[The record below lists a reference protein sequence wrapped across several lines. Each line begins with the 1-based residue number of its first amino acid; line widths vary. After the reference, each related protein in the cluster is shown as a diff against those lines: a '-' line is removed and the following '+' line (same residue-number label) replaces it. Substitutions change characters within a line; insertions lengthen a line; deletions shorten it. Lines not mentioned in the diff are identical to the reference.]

1 MYFRNNYKF
10 LKGTLRETILLICL
24 LVSFSLK
31 SALSQ
36 PHYFINYSIDDGL
49 SSNTVS
55 CSLQDKKGFMWFGTV
70 DGLNR
75 FDGYTFKVYRQQE
88 YGPDGTSSNN
98 IISLCEDREGTLWVG
113 SENGLYRYNDTL
125 EKTVLIRATRNKGIT
140 NLQAAR
146 DGSIWFMAQSAA
158 FRYDPKKKK
167 LSTYDCAGRFNVSS
181 LCVSEDGTVWLGT
194 FAGMV
199 RKLDL
204 KNNTVCSYDVFARS
218 PIPRSRNIPRI
229 FDTGGR
235 YLLVGT
241 SNQGV
246 KLFDKIT
253 HTYED
258 LLSYNKQLSEIYVRD
273 FLHYRGDEYWI
284 ATELGIFIYNLKT
297 RKDTNLVKNVRDP
310 YSLSDNAV
318 YTLCKDREGG
328 VWAGSFFGGLSYH
341 PQQYTL
347 FEKFF
352 PTGTPGSI
360 SGTAVRKICKDED
373 GNIWI
378 GTEDASLNMFNPR
391 KTTFTNY
398 PPSGS
403 KGSVAYSN
411 IHGLMAYKNE
421 LWIGTFEHGL
431 DVMDLKTHKI
441 IRHYQYGADS
451 NSLKSNFISHISRT
465 RSGKIYIGTTNGLY
479 LYKSAT
485 DNFTNIRFPGGYRPF
500 VYAMTEDSK
509 GNLWISSFTGGIH
522 KINAG
527 TGRISNFKY
536 RKGKKNGLRNNRVN
550 SIFEASDQSLWLAT
564 EGGGLFKFH
573 EADTTV
579 EMYSRQDGLP
589 SNFVFGILEDSKRNL
604 WISTSK
610 GLACFKRKTKKF
622 STYTKSNGLLYD
634 QFNYHSAFR
643 DDSTGDMYFGTIKGL
658 IRFNPDNFRT
668 SGYNP
673 PVYITGFE
681 VQNKELAIDPAGQS
695 LKKSVVLTDTIR
707 LPYNQSSF
715 NINFAALTFNSP
727 LTTHYAYRMSGLDES
742 WTYLKRNRR
751 AYFTG
756 LRPGTYTFTVKAMSD
771 HGVGYGKEAVLTIVI
786 YPPLWKTPLAYLIY
800 VVVIF
805 VAGWLCVRA
814 YVLRMKTQ
822 HQRRLE
828 LLTYKKEREIYK
840 AKIDFFTKVAHEI
853 RTPLTLIRGPMEK
866 LLKEA
871 DDIPPIRKSLLIME
885 KNTARLLDLTNQ
897 LLDFRKVETD
907 SFSLN
912 FSECNLNEL
921 ITELYEQF
929 KPVMDQQ
936 KMTFRLSIPPMPV
949 ITRTDPDAVSKIVGN
964 LLSNALKYGERQVVL
979 SLQTDGIREK
989 SVAIKVGS
997 DGFIIPE
1004 ALREKI
1010 FEPFFRIR
1018 EIQKRPG
1025 SGIGLSLARS
1035 LAELLQ
1041 GSLSLGDSEDG
1052 MNVFILTLPGN
1063 TESRAG

>member
-1 MYFRNNYKF
+1 M
-10 LKGTLRETILLICL
+10 I
-24 LVSFSLK
+24 
-31 SALSQ
+31 
-36 PHYFINYSIDDGL
+36 
-49 SSNTVS
+49 
-55 CSLQDKKGFMWFGTV
+55 
-70 DGLNR
+70 
-75 FDGYTFKVYRQQE
+75 
-88 YGPDGTSSNN
+88 
-98 IISLCEDREGTLWVG
+98 
-113 SENGLYRYNDTL
+113 
-125 EKTVLIRATRNKGIT
+125 
-140 NLQAAR
+140 
-146 DGSIWFMAQSAA
+146 
-158 FRYDPKKKK
+158 
-167 LSTYDCAGRFNVSS
+167 
-181 LCVSEDGTVWLGT
+181 
-194 FAGMV
+194 
-199 RKLDL
+199 RKLNL
-204 KNNTVCSYDVFARS
+204 KDNTIRSYDAFAHS

-229 FDTGGR
+229 FDTGDR

-246 KLFDKIT
+246 KLFDKMT
-253 HTYED
+253 HAYED

-273 FLHYRGDEYWI
+273 FLHYRGDEYWV

-360 SGTAVRKICKDED
+360 SGTAVRKICKDAK

-378 GTEDASLNMFNPR
+378 GTEDASLNRFDP
-391 KTTFTNY
+391 KKLVFTTY
-398 PPSGS
+398 APSGNKS
-403 KGSVAYSN
+403 SVAYSN
-411 IHGLMAYKNE
+411 IHGLMAYQNE

-431 DVMDLKTHKI
+431 DVMDLKTNKV

-451 NSLKSNFISHISRT
+451 NSLKSNFITHICRT
-465 RSGKIYIGTTNGLY
+465 QRGSIYIGTTNGLY
-479 LYKSAT
+479 VYNRRS
-485 DNFTNIRFPGGYRPF
+485 DNFTNVQFQRGYRPF

-509 GNLWISSFTGGIH
+509 GNLWISSFTEGIY
-522 KINAG
+522 KIETG
-527 TGRISNFKY
+527 TGRISNFRY

-550 SIFEASDQSLWLAT
+550 SIFEASDRSLWLAT
-564 EGGGLFKFH
+564 EGGGLFKFR

-579 EMYSRQDGLP
+579 ETYSRRDGLP
-589 SNFVFGILEDSKRNL
+589 SNFVFGVLEDSKTNL

-610 GLACFKRKTKKF
+610 GLACLERRTKKF

-634 QFNYHSAFR
+634 QFNYHSAFK
-643 DDSTGDMYFGTIKGL
+643 DESTGDMYFGTIKGL
-658 IRFNPDNFRT
+658 IRFNPDEFRKNR
-668 SGYNP
+668 YNP

-707 LPYNQSSF
+707 LAYNQSSF

-727 LTTHYAYRMSGLDES
+727 LTTHYAYRMNGLDES

-756 LRPGTYTFTVKAMSD
+756 LRPGTYTFRVKAMSD

-786 YPPLWKTPLAYLIY
+786 HPPLWRTPLAYLIY
-800 VVVIF
+800 GVVLFAI
-805 VAGWLCVRA
+805 GWLCVRT
-814 YVLRMKTQ
+814 YVHRMKSR
-822 HQRRLE
+822 HQRKLE
-828 LLTYKKEREIYK
+828 LLTYKKEKEIYK

-866 LLKEA
+866 VLKEA
-871 DDIPPIRKSLLIME
+871 DDLPLIRKSLLIME

-921 ITELYEQF
+921 MTDLHDQF

-936 KMTFRLSIPPMPV
+936 KISFRLSVPPIPV
-949 ITRTDPDAVSKIVGN
+949 IVRTDADAVSKIVGN

-979 SLQTDGIREK
+979 SLQTDGIREN
-989 SVAIKVGS
+989 SVAIKVRS

-1004 ALREKI
+1004 AQREKI
-1010 FEPFFRIR
+1010 FEPFFRIK
-1018 EIQKRPG
+1018 EVQKKPG